1 MSSMNTTSARRA
13 GGDLDVYTGLLLAAF
28 LVLLAGVAS
37 LYVANS
43 RQVEDLRGLTTENAL
58 FGMPGFEI
66 IQ

>member
-1 MSSMNTTSARRA
+1 MNTSSVRRA

-37 LYVANS
+37 LYVANG
-43 RQVEDLRGLTTENAL
+43 RQVEDLRGLSTENAL
-58 FGMPGFEI
+58 FGVPGFEI